1 MMNQNLFPQ
10 KNIVYGL
17 NCNMMYV
24 DCLGAI
30 EKEESFLNICQRYWP
45 QKLSLKPLNITLLSQ
60 QYREQVISF
69 AKCIEYGNDIHVASY
84 SLSILTHL
92 NKAQQGITLRSVF
105 ADQIYILQNSF
116 STQLFNPPLHNESLS
131 YADVQQLPDIR
142 VSIVQFL
149 LKSIKATGH
158 NLGLMLLAFSE
169 QSASRDQLQ
178 SDISCLN
185 AILKISL
192 DAEFSIFFYF
202 FLYSP

>member
-1 MMNQNLFPQ
+1 M
-10 KNIVYGL
+10 
-17 NCNMMYV
+17 
-24 DCLGAI
+24 
-30 EKEESFLNICQRYWP
+30 
-45 QKLSLKPLNITLLSQ
+45 LSQ

-84 SLSILTHL
+84 SLSILSHL

-116 STQLFNPPLHNESLS
+116 STQLFNPPMHISS
-131 YADVQQLPDIR
+131 DQQLPDIR

-192 DAEFSIFFYF
+192 DPEFSMLCI
-202 FLYSP
+202 LYII